1 MWLLYVHSKYIYT
14 CTSTS
19 LNVRQPWCCMQ
30 HVGKQTAYSGDLWTI
45 FHDHPVKGSA
55 GSSAEKG
62 HCLRPKTGGH
72 FWWKH
77 VKTWKSGGFSENAWK
92 LRLLI
97 YFDADF
103 TVVDDEK
110 WTRHDLDVGPIGWI
124 GTLVF
129 PWFRR
134 LGVVASGLFTRR
146 SCVLKS
152 RDWNVSGS
160 CLISIRI
167 VATFPSVVI
176 DSSINFLIP
185 HWYHHITFQ
194 LSPHC
199 FYCRTI
205 FLILDGSS
213 HDVVTVFFGL
223 GW

>member
-1 MWLLYVHSKYIYT
+1 MYIYIS

-30 HVGKQTAYSGDLWTI
+30 HVRKQTAYSGDLWTI

-55 GSSAEKG
+55 ASSAEKG
-62 HCLRPKTGGH
+62 HCLRPKNWRTCL
-72 FWWKH
+72 

-134 LGVVASGLFTRR
+134 LGVVASGLLTRR

-152 RDWNVSGS
+152 RDRNVSGS

-167 VATFPSVVI
+167 VIPNSQVWLLTVASISWYPI
-176 DSSINFLIP
+176 D
-185 HWYHHITFQ
+185 ITILHSNYLPIVFIVGPFFD
-194 LSPHC
+194 SWRIISRCRNC
-199 FYCRTI
+199 F
-205 FLILDGSS
+205 F
-213 HDVVTVFFGL
+213 VL